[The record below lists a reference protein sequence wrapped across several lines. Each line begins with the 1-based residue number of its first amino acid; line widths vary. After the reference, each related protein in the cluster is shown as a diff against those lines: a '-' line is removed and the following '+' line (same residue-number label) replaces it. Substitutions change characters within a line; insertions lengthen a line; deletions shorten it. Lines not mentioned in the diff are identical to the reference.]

1 MSVLVPIGDFS
12 RMTHLSVKAL
22 RFYHDQGL
30 LEPARIDPSSGYRFY
45 DTGQVPVAQVI
56 RRFRDLDM
64 PLDQVRAVL
73 TAPNVETRTKEII
86 AHLNATESKLAEL
99 QMSVSSLRALLE
111 APAVRPEVEFRS
123 IPATRALAVRGM
135 VTVQQAWAWGTDVFG
150 EIYGRIE
157 QADLTPPGRSW
168 SALAVLMIGTFM
180 FVLDFF
186 IVNVALPAIQQG
198 LRAGEGAIE
207 WIVAG
212 YAISTA
218 VLLVTGGRLGDQF
231 GRRRVFAIGMTVFVL
246 TSALCALAPDPAV
259 LVTARI
265 LQGVGAALMA
275 PNILSILGVVYSG
288 PARVRAISV
297 YGMVMGLAAVSG
309 QLIGGVL
316 IRADLAGM
324 GWRAIFWINVPLGVA
339 ALLACRRLV
348 PESRADQR
356 SRFDLAGV
364 ALITACLVAIVLPL
378 VDGRQQGWPA
388 WSWIALG
395 SAVPLAIAFAAHQRR
410 KADRGGVPLLNPR
423 VFAPWPLRAGL
434 ITQTVFWCQQAASY
448 LVLGLYLQQGRG
460 LSPLAAGAVFA
471 FLAGGYL
478 ITSFQAPALTMRS
491 GRNVIAAG
499 AVLAAAANGAL
510 YLATAHGGTVSWLF
524 PGLVLLGAG
533 QGLCIT
539 PLTTTVLGHADPATA
554 GSVSGALSTAQQV
567 GNSIGVAVTGVL
579 FFGTLSHGYG
589 LAFERSVL
597 QMGAL
602 LLLVAALTRLM
613 PGRQRTAA

>member
-1 MSVLVPIGDFS
+1 
-12 RMTHLSVKAL
+12 MTA
-22 RFYHDQGL
+22 
-30 LEPARIDPSSGYRFY
+30 
-45 DTGQVPVAQVI
+45 
-56 RRFRDLDM
+56 
-64 PLDQVRAVL
+64 
-73 TAPNVETRTKEII
+73 TRTLPSPVK
-86 AHLNATESKLAEL
+86 S
-99 QMSVSSLRALLE
+99 
-111 APAVRPEVEFRS
+111 
-123 IPATRALAVRGM
+123 
-135 VTVQQAWAWGTDVFG
+135 
-150 EIYGRIE
+150 
-157 QADLTPPGRSW
+157 PPGRSW
-168 SALAVLMIGTFM
+168 SALAVLMTGTFM

-186 IVNVALPAIQQG
+186 IVNVALPSIQQS

-246 TSALCALAPDPAV
+246 TSAACALAPDPAM
-259 LVTARI
+259 LVTGRI

-309 QLIGGVL
+309 QLIGGIL

-348 PESRADQR
+348 PESRAGQR

-378 VDGRQQGWPA
+378 VDGRQEGWPA

-395 SAVPLAIAFAAHQRR
+395 SAVPLAIAFVAHQRR

-423 VFAPWPLRAGL
+423 VL
-434 ITQTVFWCQQAASY
+434 AS
-448 LVLGLYLQQGRG
+448 
-460 LSPLAAGAVFA
+460 
-471 FLAGGYL
+471 
-478 ITSFQAPALTMRS
+478 
-491 GRNVIAAG
+491 
-499 AVLAAAANGAL
+499 AANGAL
-510 YLATAHGGTVSWLF
+510 YLATAHWGTVAWLF

-567 GNSIGVAVTGVL
+567 GNSVGVAVTGVL
-579 FFGTLSHGYG
+579 FFGALSHGYG

-602 LLLVAALTRLM
+602 LLVVAALTRLM
-613 PGRQRTAA
+613 PGRQQTA